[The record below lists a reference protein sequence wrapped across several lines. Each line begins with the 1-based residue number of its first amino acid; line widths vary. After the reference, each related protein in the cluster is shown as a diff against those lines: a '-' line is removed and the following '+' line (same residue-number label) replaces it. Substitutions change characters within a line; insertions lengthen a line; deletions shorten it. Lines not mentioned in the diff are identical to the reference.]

1 MKTNQYTQKWTDLDT
16 EKWTDL
22 WLTKEYEPDE
32 WERTKWEKLREMEK
46 YKEEYKELNY
56 EPYFELSGDEYRLF
70 EQWRDIEAAAEIN
83 PALQDLLDQ
92 AKMVYK
98 LTKIK

>member
-1 MKTNQYTQKWTDLDT
+1 MKKTVKLAPADPYLDQW
-16 EKWTDL
+16 KDL
-22 WLTKEYEPDE
+22 WLTKEYEPDA
-32 WERTKWEKLREMEK
+32 WERAKWEKLWET
-46 YKEEYKELNY
+46 EEYKEEKVY

-70 EQWRDIEAAAEIN
+70 EEWRDITAAAETN
-83 PALQDLLDQ
+83 VALKDLLDQ

>member
-1 MKTNQYTQKWTDLDT
+1 MKKTVKLAPADPYT

-22 WLTKEYEPDE
+22 WLTKEYEPDA
-32 WERTKWEKLREMEK
+32 WERTKLEKLREMEE
-46 YKEEYKELNY
+46 YKEEKVY
-56 EPYFELSGDEYRLF
+56 EPYFELSGDEYQLF
-70 EQWRDIEAAAEIN
+70 EQWRDITAAAETN

-92 AKMVYK
+92 TKMVYK

>member
-1 MKTNQYTQKWTDLDT
+1 MKTKKWTDLDT

-22 WLTKEYEPDE
+22 WLTKEYDPDE
-32 WERTKWEKLREMEK
+32 WERTKWEKLREIET
-46 YKEEYKELNY
+46 YKEIQEKVY
-56 EPYFELSGDEYRLF
+56 EPYFELSGDEYQLF
-70 EQWRDIEAAAEIN
+70 EQWRDITAAAETN

-92 AKMVYK
+92 TKMVYK